1 MSNYKIE
8 IEEWY
13 LRQLNIEADCFEDAV
28 GKVHDLYKSNKLN
41 AQDLSLVG
49 YKVIDGIDSNKDK
62 SKDALIKEIV
72 SYFYRDEKRHYE
84 EFGDDKP
91 KDHIY
96 LRLEE
101 ILNMI
106 D

>member
-13 LRQLNIEADCFEDAV
+13 LRQLNIEADSFDDAV
-28 GKVHDLYKSNKLN
+28 EKVHDLYKSNKLN
-41 AQDLSLVG
+41 AQDLSIVG
-49 YKVIDGIDSNKDK
+49 YKIKDGNEDE
-62 SKDALIKEIV
+62 SKDALIKGII
-72 SYFYRDEKRHYE
+72 SYLYRDEKRHYE

-91 KDHIY
+91 EDHIY
-96 LRLEE
+96 LKLVK
-101 ILNMI
+101 LLKMI

>member
-13 LRQLNIEADCFEDAV
+13 LRQLNIEADSFDDAV
-28 GKVHDLYKSNKLN
+28 EKVHDLYKSNKLN
-41 AQDLSLVG
+41 AQDLSIVG
-49 YKVIDGIDSNKDK
+49 YKIKDGNEDEG
-62 SKDALIKEIV
+62 KDALIKEIIL
-72 SYFYRDEKRHYE
+72 YLYRDEKRHYE

-91 KDHIY
+91 EDHIY
-96 LRLEE
+96 LKLEK
-101 ILNMI
+101 LLKMI